1 MIVIDREQLL
11 ISNIKDLNNIQEQR
25 AFRLPEEGIY
35 NMDEGTQIKI
45 RIFSHMGDF
54 MPSKESQCITLDA
67 EKVSFPLTYRLVKE
81 GDRFQPFGMK
91 GSKLLSDYMTDRKFD
106 YIQKRH
112 SMY

>member
-1 MIVIDREQLL
+1 MLQVRNSYSIKNDHGVGKIWKNEDYMIVIDREQLL

-67 EKVSFPLTYRLVKE
+67 EKFSPHLPT
-81 GDRFQPFGMK
+81 G
-91 GSKLLSDYMTDRKFD
+91 
-106 YIQKRH
+106 KRRR
-112 SMY
+112 

>member
-1 MIVIDREQLL
+1 MENEDYMIVIDREQLL

-67 EKVSFPLTYRLVKE
+67 EKSVFPS
-81 GDRFQPFGMK
+81 P
-91 GSKLLSDYMTDRKFD
+91 TDW
-106 YIQKRH
+106 
-112 SMY
+112 

>member
-45 RIFSHMGDF
+45 RIFSNMSNF

-67 EKVSFPLTYRLVKE
+67 EKSVSPS
-81 GDRFQPFGMK
+81 P
-91 GSKLLSDYMTDRKFD
+91 TDW
-106 YIQKRH
+106 
-112 SMY
+112 